1 MDLSKLSQHEKL
13 AAVGA
18 AALVLGGV
26 IAAGSYR
33 SYSLGWI
40 GVLAGLAMLFVVLQP
55 QIAAGMNL
63 PGSRSSLMLVAGAI
77 GGVVM
82 ALAFLTLI
90 GFTFSGFTIID
101 LLWLIAV
108 AGAAVMAWAAWQA
121 FQADGG
127 TFRIGSAASGSAA
140 TTDADAPGDEPA
152 APPPATEDE
161 PERVENA

>member
-13 AAVGA
+13 AAIGA
-18 AALVLGGV
+18 AALVIGGV

-40 GVLAGLAMLFVVLQP
+40 GVLAGLTMLFVVLQP

-90 GFTFSGFTIID
+90 GFTFSDFTIID

-108 AGAAVMAWAAWQA
+108 AGAVVMAWAAWQA

-127 TFRIGSAASGSAA
+127 TFRIGSATSGSSES
-140 TTDADAPGDEPA
+140 TDASGDEPA
-152 APPPATEDE
+152 APAAATEDE